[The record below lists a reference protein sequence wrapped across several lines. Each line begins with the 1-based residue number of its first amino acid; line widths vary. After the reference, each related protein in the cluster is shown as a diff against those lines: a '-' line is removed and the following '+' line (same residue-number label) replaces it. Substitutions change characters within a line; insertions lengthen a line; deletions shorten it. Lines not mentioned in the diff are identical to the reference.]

1 MCRILRIQGDS
12 LNPEYQDGDFLLIS
26 KIPIFLNMVHPGD
39 LVVFHQP
46 GYGTLVKKIEKFT
59 PDRQN
64 IYVFGLT
71 PESVDSRIFGH
82 VRKSDLVGKVI
93 WHFR

>member
-12 LNPEYQDGDFLLIS
+12 LDPEYKDGDFILIS
-26 KIPIFLNMVHPGD
+26 KIPIFLNLVHPGD

-46 GYGTLVKKIEKFT
+46 GYGTLVKIIERLT
-59 PDRQN
+59 PDRQH
-64 IYVFGLT
+64 IYVIGLKT
-71 PESVDSRIFGH
+71 ESIDSRIFGQ

-93 WHFR
+93 WHFH